1 MFPTTDVK
9 QHCLCDFI
17 DQEWEVNLGPEEE
30 SAIDGE
36 LLIMTRKKHYSQL
49 EKVQQECLTNQGDEE
64 LKCLHEL
71 MDDGDGRGESL
82 RITRQGRIC

>member
-36 LLIMTRKKHYSQL
+36 LLIMTRKKTL
-49 EKVQQECLTNQGDEE
+49 FTAREGT
-64 LKCLHEL
+64 
-71 MDDGDGRGESL
+71 
-82 RITRQGRIC
+82 TRMFDQSRR